1 MSEEP
6 RRVRTAVLIS
16 GRGSNLRSL
25 IAAAQAQG
33 YPAEIVLVLSN
44 NPGAPGLDLARAAK
58 IEAEAVDHRPFKG
71 DRGAHEVDQIA
82 ARLHLRPGDTVAD
95 LGAGNGYDS
104 LRLAGRLGPRGKVIA
119 EDVDPDAL
127 KALAGEAQRRHVSNV
142 VIALGEPQDPRLPA
156 RSLDAAI
163 LVHMYHEIAH
173 PYAFLYNLAPAMRPG
188 ARVGVEELDRPTAA
202 HGTPPALLRCEFAA
216 VGYRL
221 EELKPLQGDLGYFAV
236 FAAPSAPPAPQRI
249 RACRA

>member
-1 MSEEP
+1 MT
-6 RRVRTAVLIS
+6 RLIALPLLLTLLAAGAGVYAAQTPLA
-16 GRGSNLRSL
+16 GRGAPADSFP
-25 IAAAQAQG
+25 AAARPVA
-33 YPAEIVLVLSN
+33 PIVS
-44 NPGAPGLDLARAAK
+44 PTWGESGER
-58 IEAEAVDHRPFKG
+58 
-71 DRGAHEVDQIA
+71 DRAHEVDQIA

-127 KALAGEAQRRHVSNV
+127 KTLAGEAQRRHVSNV

-173 PYAFLYNLAPAMRPG
+173 PYAFLYNLAPALRPG

-221 EELKPLQGDLGYFAV
+221 EALKPLQGDLGYFAV
-236 FAAPSAPPAPQRI
+236 FTAPSAPPEPQRI